1 VSVLESGSTI
11 RRCRP
16 TSASR
21 GIGAEIARTFVGAAT
36 RVVLAARKADA
47 LQQLA
52 AELGPAA
59 HPFAAHT
66 GKEAGCVAL
75 VLVVDG
81 GTTMT

>member
-1 VSVLESGSTI
+1 MPPDERFAGHRRRDCSDI
-11 RRCRP
+11 RRG
-16 TSASR
+16 SR
-21 GIGAEIARTFVGAAT
+21 SG
-36 RVVLAARKADA
+36 VLAARKADA